1 MDLLLDAI
9 CVVDTEGQFVYV
21 SAASERIFGYTPAE
35 LIGTP
40 MIDLVHPDDRE
51 ATLAIAREVMTGQ
64 RKNHFENRYLRKDGQ
79 IVHIMWS
86 ANWWADEQLRVAVA
100 HDITER
106 KHDEAMQAAVY
117 AISEA
122 AYGAEDLGSLL
133 GQIHQIVAALLPVS
147 LFCVALQDRQ
157 SGALSFPYHSD
168 RDTPACAL
176 PSPAARAISAEIIA
190 SGEPVLLTP
199 DSTAERLTML
209 PTLHGKSLNW
219 LGVPLLAQQ
228 TTFGALVIQS
238 STTLPRYT
246 ARNKELLQ
254 FVSTQ
259 IAAAIQ
265 RIQMQTHLQF
275 LSHYDQLTGLPNR
288 TLLHERLDRAL
299 IRARREQGL
308 VALLYLDLDKFKQVN
323 DSFGHGTG
331 DLLLQA
337 VADRLRQCVR
347 ASDTVSRIGGDEFVV
362 LLESVE
368 RVDNALAVAEKIRGR
383 LNQPFQLREHSLM
396 MIPSIGV
403 ALYPEHGE
411 EPGGLLEQADKA
423 MYVAKNGGGNRI
435 ELASGS
441 RVDS

>member
-9 CVVDTEGQFVYV
+9 CVVDAEGRFVYV

-40 MIDLVHPDDRE
+40 MIDLVYPDDRD
-51 ATLAIAREVMTGQ
+51 ATLATAREVMTGQ
-64 RKNHFENRYLRKDGQ
+64 RKNHFENRYVRKDGQ

-86 ANWWADEQLRVAVA
+86 ANWSADEQLRVAVA

-147 LFCVALQDRQ
+147 LFCVALEDQHQ
-157 SGALSFPYHSD
+157 GNLSFPYHSD
-168 RDTPACAL
+168 RHTPGCAL
-176 PSPAARAISAEIIA
+176 ASPSARAISAEIIS
-190 SGEPVLLTP
+190 SGRAVLLTP
-199 DSTAERLTML
+199 DTTAEGPTSL
-209 PTLHGKSLNW
+209 PTRDRQSLNW
-219 LGVPLLAQQ
+219 LGVPLLSQH
-228 TTFGALVIQS
+228 TTFGALVIQNRGS
-238 STTLPRYT
+238 IAGYSLK
-246 ARNKELLQ
+246 NKELLQ

-259 IAAAIQ
+259 IATAIQ
-265 RIQMQTHLQF
+265 RIQMQSRLQF
-275 LSHYDQLTGLPNR
+275 MSHYDQLTGLPNR
-288 TLLHERLDRAL
+288 TLLYERMDRAL
-299 IRARREQGL
+299 LRARREQDL
-308 VALLYLDLDKFKQVN
+308 IALLYLDLDKFKEVN
-323 DSFGHGTG
+323 DSYGHGTG

-362 LLESVE
+362 LLEK
-368 RVDNALAVAEKIRGR
+368 VDQTGHALAVAEKIRAV
-383 LNQPFQLREHSLM
+383 LNQAFQLGKHSLM

-403 ALYPEHGE
+403 AVYPEHGE
-411 EPGGLLEQADKA
+411 DHQVLLEVADKA
-423 MYVAKNGGGNRI
+423 MYRAKRAGGNRI
-435 ELASGS
+435 ELAPRTG
-441 RVDS
+441 